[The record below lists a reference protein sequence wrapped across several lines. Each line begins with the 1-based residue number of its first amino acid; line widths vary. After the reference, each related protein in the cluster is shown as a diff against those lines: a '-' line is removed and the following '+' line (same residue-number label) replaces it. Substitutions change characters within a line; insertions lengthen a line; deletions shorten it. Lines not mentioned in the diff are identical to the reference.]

1 MLTARR
7 RYDTVQKQY
16 FNALYENYGQ
26 IPANHLEA
34 IQLRQD
40 FFKKWVLD
48 RDTTDYKTD
57 VEKDWSY
64 IARRVITNVIFRN
77 TDGLLPAEP

>member
-7 RYDTVQKQY
+7 RYDTKEKQY
-16 FNALYENYGQ
+16 FNTLYETYGR
-26 IPANHLEA
+26 IPENHLEA

-40 FFKKWVLD
+40 FFRRWVLN
-48 RDTTDYKTD
+48 RETTDYKTD

-64 IARRVITNVIFRN
+64 IARRV
-77 TDGLLPAEP
+77 L